1 MNRDYDYMFKIVLI
15 GDSNV
20 GKSCLLIRFAD
31 DCFTE
36 NYITTIGVDFRFR
49 TLTVNKNT
57 VKLQIWDTAGQERY
71 RTITNA
77 YYRGSDGILLVADA
91 TNKKSLENIPEWLSE
106 IQKYTDDEVF
116 KILLVNKSD
125 LEEKTE
131 ITEED
136 LKKFSKIHSIPYLWT
151 SAKSGLNVD
160 DSFLKMTQSLIQ
172 KRELEEESGAKSRTG
187 KKGKAKGTG
196 DSTNL
201 FKTADKAMTDKST
214 VNCCN
219 TS

>member
-1 MNRDYDYMFKIVLI
+1 MNKDYDYMFKIVLI

-49 TLTVNKNT
+49 TLNVNKDT

-77 YYRGSDGILLVADA
+77 YYRGSDGILLVVDA
-91 TNKKSLENIPEWLSE
+91 TNKKSLDNIPEWLSE
-106 IQKYTDDEVF
+106 IEKYTDDEVY

-125 LEEKTE
+125 LEGKVE

-151 SAKSGLNVD
+151 SAKSGSNVD

-172 KRELEEESGAKSRTG
+172 KREMEEESGHKSKTG
-187 KKGKAKGTG
+187 KRGKPKTTG
-196 DSTNL
+196 EGTNL
-201 FKTADKAMTDKST
+201 FRSADKAMTEKPMTS
-214 VNCCN
+214 CCN
-219 TS
+219 N